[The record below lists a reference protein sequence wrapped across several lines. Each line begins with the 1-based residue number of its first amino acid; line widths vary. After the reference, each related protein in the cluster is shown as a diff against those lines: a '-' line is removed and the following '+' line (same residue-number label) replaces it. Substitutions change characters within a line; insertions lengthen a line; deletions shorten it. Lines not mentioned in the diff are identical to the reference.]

1 MPAWNYVLRGGWLL
15 DGSGKKPV
23 VGDVAVE
30 DELLD
35 AVGKLPEVAGDGSA
49 AVKVLDCSGLAVAPG
64 FIDAHTHSDL
74 SLLAAPEADTHV
86 AQGVTTNVC
95 GNCGDSAFPATGP
108 RSLKLAKDK
117 EFYEIKGQWSD
128 LPGYLKRV
136 EKAPAAI
143 NRALLVGHGAIRGS
157 VIGYANRKP
166 TDEELEA
173 MRAEVRKAMELGCLG
188 LSTGLIYPPGMYSDT
203 SELVELAKCVA
214 ASGGIYASHVR
225 SEGTELEASLKE
237 LLRIARGAKIPTQF
251 SHLKVSGQENWDKI
265 DHLLDTLEAA
275 RGRGLKITADRYPYT
290 ASGTS
295 LDVLLP
301 EWAFEGGNAKEME
314 RLKDKTA
321 RGRLAREVLAA
332 NPDPDFW
339 ERVVIGSVQEKSLR
353 NLQGRSI
360 AEVAAERKKPEIE
373 AYLEVLVED
382 QARTQAMYHKLSEE
396 HLERIYKLPWV
407 MIGSDSSARGAK
419 GPTAQGHPH
428 PRGCGTFARVL
439 SRYVREKKLLSLPE
453 AVRRMT
459 SLPAETF
466 GLSRRGLLKEGYFA
480 DLVVFDPEK
489 VNDKATYRSPKRLAE
504 GILHVFVNGRPVM
517 IGGKRTDER
526 PGRLLRRENG
536 K

>member
-1 MPAWNYVLRGGWLL
+1 
-15 DGSGKKPV
+15 
-23 VGDVAVE
+23 
-30 DELLD
+30 
-35 AVGKLPEVAGDGSA
+35 
-49 AVKVLDCSGLAVAPG
+49 
-64 FIDAHTHSDL
+64 
-74 SLLAAPEADTHV
+74 
-86 AQGVTTNVC
+86 
-95 GNCGDSAFPATGP
+95 
-108 RSLKLAKDK
+108 
-117 EFYEIKGQWSD
+117 
-128 LPGYLKRV
+128 
-136 EKAPAAI
+136 
-143 NRALLVGHGAIRGS
+143 
-157 VIGYANRKP
+157 
-166 TDEELEA
+166 
-173 MRAEVRKAMELGCLG
+173 
-188 LSTGLIYPPGMYSDT
+188 
-203 SELVELAKCVA
+203 
-214 ASGGIYASHVR
+214 
-225 SEGTELEASLKE
+225 
-237 LLRIARGAKIPTQF
+237 
-251 SHLKVSGQENWDKI
+251 
-265 DHLLDTLEAA
+265 
-275 RGRGLKITADRYPYT
+275 
-290 ASGTS
+290 
-295 LDVLLP
+295 
-301 EWAFEGGNAKEME
+301 ME

-321 RGRLAREVLAA
+321 RGRLAREVVAA

-373 AYLEVLVED
+373 AYLDVLVED

-489 VNDKATYRSPKRLAE
+489 VNDKATYRSPKKPAE